1 MNLASAPS
9 KPHALRILHVV
20 PTYLPATRYGG
31 PIFSVH
37 GLARA
42 QAAMG
47 ADVSVLTTSVDG
59 AEDSKVPHGQLCLLD
74 GVKVWYFRSKWF
86 RRLYFSWAMR
96 QWLQTNVAAFDVVH
110 LHSVF
115 LFPTNMAARLCI
127 AAGIPYVITPRGMLV
142 PELISGKRWFLKT
155 AWIRLFEW
163 RTLANAASFHATSSL
178 ELSDAARLGV
188 PVRNPCVIEN
198 GVALPNQREWPLPML
213 GPIQGSIQGP
223 YVLYLGRL
231 SWKKNL
237 DLLIEACSTLTS
249 VHLVLAGVADQES
262 ISSELQTLVNKL
274 GSQSRVTFLGE
285 LKGDEK
291 WAWIQHARVLAL
303 VSKNEN
309 FGNAAAE
316 ALCFGT
322 PVVLSKGVGLAEAT
336 ATAGAGWICEATVV
350 DIRSAIDA
358 AFSDPQ
364 EAKIRGKRGQEW
376 AERTLGWQAGA
387 LKTIAMYQSFAMS
400 KP

>member
-1 MNLASAPS
+1 MVSLPS

-37 GLARA
+37 GLACA
-42 QAAMG
+42 QAALG

-59 AEDSKVPHGQLCLLD
+59 PLDSNVVHGQACMLD
-74 GVKVWYFRSKWF
+74 GVKVWYFRSKWL

-96 QWLQTNVAAFDVVH
+96 QWLQANITAFDVVH

-115 LFPTNMAARLCI
+115 LFPTNMAARVCI
-127 AAGIPYVITPRGMLV
+127 AAGIPYVIAPRGMLV
-142 PELISGKRWFLKT
+142 PELISGKRRFLKT
-155 AWIRLFEW
+155 AWIRLFER
-163 RTLANAASFHATSSL
+163 RTLAHAACFHATSSL
-178 ELSDAARLGV
+178 ELNDAYRLGV
-188 PVRNPCVIEN
+188 PVQNPCVIEN
-198 GVALPNQREWPLPML
+198 GVTLPAQRDWPAPM
-213 GPIQGSIQGP
+213 QDP

-237 DLLIEACSTLTS
+237 DLLIEACSTLAN
-249 VHLVLAGVADQES
+249 VHLVLAGGLDQQDS
-262 ISSELQTLVNKL
+262 IMSELQMLVNRL
-274 GSQSRVTFLGE
+274 NSQSRVIFLGE

-316 ALCFGT
+316 ALCFGI
-322 PVVLSKGVGLAEAT
+322 PVVLSNGVGLAKA
-336 ATAGAGWICEATVV
+336 ASAADAGWICEATVAS
-350 DIRSAIDA
+350 IRAAIEA
-358 AFSDPQ
+358 AFCDPQ

-376 AERTLGWQAGA
+376 ADGALGWQACA
-387 LKTIAMYQSFAMS
+387 LKTLAIYQSFALS
-400 KP
+400 KL

>member
-1 MNLASAPS
+1 VANVQL
-9 KPHALRILHVV
+9 KPQPLRILHVV

-37 GLARA
+37 GLASA
-42 QAAMG
+42 QAALG

-59 AEDSKVPHGQLCLLD
+59 DNDSNVVHGEACMLD

-86 RRLYFSWAMR
+86 RRLYFSWSMR
-96 QWLQTNVAAFDVVH
+96 QWLQENLAAFDVVH

-155 AWIRLFEW
+155 AWIRLFES
-163 RTLANAASFHATSSL
+163 RTLANAACFHATSDL
-178 ELSDAARLGV
+178 ELSDAIRLGV
-188 PVRNPCVIEN
+188 PVQNSCVIEN
-198 GVALPNQREWPLPML
+198 GVALPERRDWPTPM
-213 GPIQGSIQGP
+213 QVP

-237 DLLIEACSTLTS
+237 DLLIEACSGLS
-249 VHLVLAGVADQES
+249 DVHLVLAGAADQDS
-262 ISSELQTLVNKL
+262 IVGELHKLVSGFSL
-274 GSQSRVTFLGE
+274 QSRVTFLGE

-316 ALCFGT
+316 ALCLGT
-322 PVVLSKGVGLAEAT
+322 PVVLSKGVGLAAAT
-336 ATAGAGWICEATVV
+336 AAADAGWICEATVES
-350 DIRSAIDA
+350 IRTAINSA
-358 AFSDPQ
+358 FCDPQ
-364 EAKIRGKRGQEW
+364 AAKIRGKRGQEW
-376 AERTLGWQAGA
+376 AERALGWHGVAFRTLA
-387 LKTIAMYQSFAMS
+387 LYRSFASS
-400 KP
+400 KFAR

>member
-1 MNLASAPS
+1 MLSAQTN
-9 KPHALRILHVV
+9 PHALRILHVV

-31 PIFSVH
+31 PIVSVH
-37 GLARA
+37 GLASA
-42 QAAMG
+42 QAALG

-59 AEDSKVPHGQLCLLD
+59 DQDSNVVHGQACELD
-74 GVKVWYFRSKWF
+74 GVKVWYFRSKWL

-96 QWLQTNVAAFDVVH
+96 RWLKANLTAFDVVH

-127 AAGIPYVITPRGMLV
+127 AARVPYVITPRGMLV
-142 PELISGKRWFLKT
+142 PELISGKRQFLKT
-155 AWIRLFEW
+155 AWIRLFESH
-163 RTLANAASFHATSSL
+163 TLKNAACFHATSDL
-178 ELSDAARLGV
+178 ELSDAIRLGV
-188 PVRNPCVIEN
+188 PVQNPCVIEN
-198 GVALPNQREWPLPML
+198 GVALPDRRDWPTPM
-213 GPIQGSIQGP
+213 QSP

-237 DLLIEACSTLTS
+237 DLLIEACSTLPD
-249 VHLVLAGVADQES
+249 VHLVLAGAPDQDS
-262 ISSELQTLVNKL
+262 ILDTLQKQVGALA
-274 GSQSRVTFLGE
+274 SQNRVTFLGE

-316 ALCFGT
+316 ALCLGT
-322 PVVLSKGVGLAEAT
+322 PVVLSNGVGLAAAT
-336 ATAGAGWICEATVV
+336 DAAGAGWICEATV
-350 DIRSAIDA
+350 DGIRAAIKSA
-358 AFSDPQ
+358 FHDPD

-376 AERTLGWQAGA
+376 AEHALGWHGAA
-387 LKTIAMYQSFAMS
+387 LKTMSIYQSFASS
-400 KP
+400 KL

>member
-1 MNLASAPS
+1 MANAQS

-31 PIFSVH
+31 PIVSVH
-37 GLARA
+37 GLASA
-42 QAAMG
+42 QAALG

-59 AEDSKVPHGQLCLLD
+59 AQDSKVPHGQACLLD
-74 GVKVWYFRSKWF
+74 GVKVWYFRSRWL

-96 QWLQTNVAAFDVVH
+96 RWLQANLTAFDVVH

-115 LFPTNMAARLCI
+115 LYPTNMAARLCI
-127 AAGIPYVITPRGMLV
+127 AAGVPYVITPRGMLV
-142 PELISGKRWFLKT
+142 PELISGKRQFLKT
-155 AWIRLFEW
+155 AWIRLFES
-163 RTLANAASFHATSSL
+163 RTLANAACFHATSSL
-178 ELSDAARLGV
+178 ELNDARRLGV
-188 PVRNPCVIEN
+188 PVQNPCVIEN
-198 GVALPNQREWPLPML
+198 GVAVPDKRDWPMPF
-213 GPIQGSIQGP
+213 QVP

-237 DLLIEACSTLTS
+237 DLLIEACSALPG
-249 VHLVLAGVADQES
+249 VHLVLAGAADQDS
-262 ISSELQTLVNKL
+262 ILDELQKLVS
-274 GSQSRVTFLGE
+274 GFASQSRVTFLGE

-316 ALCFGT
+316 ALCLGT

-336 ATAGAGWICEATVV
+336 AAEGAGWICEPTV
-350 DIRSAIDA
+350 DGICTAIRS

-364 EAKIRGKRGQEW
+364 AAKIRGKRGQEW
-376 AERTLGWQAGA
+376 AERTLGWHGVA
-387 LKTIAMYQSFAMS
+387 LKTMEMYQSFAS
-400 KP
+400 LKL

>member
-1 MNLASAPS
+1 MLSAQP

-31 PIFSVH
+31 PIVSVH
-37 GLARA
+37 GLACA
-42 QAAMG
+42 QAALG

-59 AEDSKVPHGQLCLLD
+59 DNDSNVAHGQACMLD
-74 GVKVWYFRSKWF
+74 GVKVWYFRPRWF

-96 QWLQTNVAAFDVVH
+96 QWLQANITAFDVVH

-115 LFPTNMAARLCI
+115 LFPTNMAARLCS
-127 AAGIPYVITPRGMLV
+127 AAGIPYVIAPRGMLV
-142 PELISGKRWFLKT
+142 PELISGKRRFLKT
-155 AWIRLFEW
+155 AWIRLFER
-163 RTLANAASFHATSSL
+163 RTLKNAACFHATSSL
-178 ELSDAARLGV
+178 ELNDAYRLGV
-188 PVRNPCVIEN
+188 PVQNPCVIEN
-198 GVALPNQREWPLPML
+198 GVALPKQRDWPAPMH
-213 GPIQGSIQGP
+213 IP

-231 SWKKNL
+231 AWKKNL
-237 DLLIEACSTLTS
+237 DLLIEACSTLAN
-249 VHLVLAGVADQES
+249 VHLVLAGAADQDS
-262 ISSELQTLVNKL
+262 IMSDLQMLANRL
-274 GSQSRVTFLGE
+274 NSHSRVTFLGE

-322 PVVLSKGVGLAEAT
+322 PVVLSTGVGLAVAT
-336 ATAGAGWICEATVV
+336 SAADAGWICEATVES
-350 DIRSAIDA
+350 IRAAIDA

-376 AERTLGWQAGA
+376 ADHTLGWQACA
-387 LKTIAMYQSFAMS
+387 LKTIDIYQSFAMS
-400 KP
+400 KT

>member
-1 MNLASAPS
+1 MLSAQP
-9 KPHALRILHVV
+9 KCGLRILHVV

-42 QAAMG
+42 QAALG

-59 AEDSKVPHGQLCLLD
+59 PDDSEVPLEQACILD
-74 GVKVWYFRSKWF
+74 GVKVWYFRSRWL

-96 QWLQTNVAAFDVVH
+96 QWLQAHMVEFDVVH

-115 LFPTNMAARLCI
+115 LFPTNMAARLCL
-127 AAGIPYVITPRGMLV
+127 AAGIPYVIAPRGMLV
-142 PELISGKRWFLKT
+142 PELITGKRRFLKT
-155 AWIRLFEW
+155 AWIRLFER
-163 RTLANAASFHATSSL
+163 RTLLKAACFHATSAL
-178 ELSDAARLGV
+178 ELHDAYRLGV
-188 PVRNPCVIEN
+188 PVQNPCVIEN
-198 GVALPNQREWPLPML
+198 GVALPNQRDWPAPM
-213 GPIQGSIQGP
+213 PVP

-237 DLLIEACSTLTS
+237 DLLIEACAALTN
-249 VHLVLAGVADQES
+249 VHLVLAGAPDQDS
-262 ISSELQTLVNKL
+262 VLGDLQRLVTRFD
-274 GSQSRVTFLGE
+274 SQSRVTFLGE

-291 WAWIQHARVLAL
+291 WAWIQHARIVAL

-322 PVVLSKGVGLAEAT
+322 PVVLSNGVGLAAAT
-336 ATAGAGWICEATVV
+336 AAADAGWICDTTVEG
-350 DIRSAIDA
+350 IRSAIAA
-358 AFSDPQ
+358 AFYDPL
-364 EAKIRGKRGQEW
+364 EAKKRGKRGQEW
-376 AERTLGWQAGA
+376 AERSLGWHAAA
-387 LKTIAMYQSFAMS
+387 LKTMAIYQSFAKQRM
-400 KP
+400 